1 MIVALEEKYGA
12 SPEAMVLDAFSAFDV
27 NGDGNVSREEL
38 KEVRAVCILAVRTRR
53 VRCCCRRQRR
63 RFQSHAV
70 RSWRWCMAGT

>member
-38 KEVRAVCILAVRTRR
+38 KERGGHHHL
-53 VRCCCRRQRR
+53 RCG
-63 RFQSHAV
+63 FIGFEIIFGGVPLTSF
-70 RSWRWCMAGT
+70 RWGFV

>member
-38 KEVRAVCILAVRTRR
+38 KEVRAVCIVRTRR

>member
-38 KEVRAVCILAVRTRR
+38 KEVRAVCIVRTRP
-53 VRCCCRRQRR
+53 
-63 RFQSHAV
+63 
-70 RSWRWCMAGT
+70 